1 MKEELSQIKES
12 KNELILKIENLKL
25 SLVNEKNQ
33 LKIKNLKKELIELE
47 KKLKLLIYNEI

>member
-33 LKIKNLKKELIELE
+33 FKIKNLKKELIELE